1 MNIFKLAALA
11 AGALIAAG
19 LIMNWSDLKR
29 YVKIERM

>member
-1 MNIFKLAALA
+1 MTVLRI
-11 AGALIAAG
+11 AGIAAVALVAAS

>member
-1 MNIFKLAALA
+1 MNVLKIAGIAAA
-11 AGALIAAG
+11 ALIAAS